1 MSRRNS
7 NRTGLAQAAIALV
20 LGLGLLYLYDRGQ
33 QKNNWQAVQ
42 GSVREK
48 RISPAYATQVM
59 GSHVTWKAEYRVGYS
74 VAGHE
79 YSVWADSGIRGDS
92 KADVQLKLT
101 KLSSCWVRYKPEQP
115 EISVASCQ

>member
-7 NRTGLAQAAIALV
+7 NWTRLAKAAVTGVLV
-20 LGLGLLYLYDRGQ
+20 LGLIYLYHRGE
-33 QKNNWQAVQ
+33 QKKSWQAVQ
-42 GSVREK
+42 GSVGGK

-59 GSHVTWKAEYRVGYS
+59 GSHLVWKAEYRVGYE

-79 YSVWADSGIRGDS
+79 YSAWADSGVRGDS
-92 KADVQLKLT
+92 ETDVQLRLT
-101 KLSSCWVRYKPEQP
+101 KVRSCWVRYKPEQP